1 MVRLGRNHVDAI
13 VSEIKQ
19 MKLAKTID
27 NGTIDEAAE
36 KVLNN

>member
-1 MVRLGRNHVDAI
+1 MVELGKDHVANI

-27 NGTIDEAAE
+27 TTSIEEAAE
-36 KVLNN
+36 KVLN

>member
-1 MVRLGRNHVDAI
+1 
-13 VSEIKQ
+13 VSELKQ

-27 NGTIDEAAE
+27 TTAIDDAAE